1 MSIKSLQNLT
11 LIAFLS
17 TSLLQAQ
24 FEFGVK
30 AGLNYDSL
38 GDVNYTDISATQL
51 SAGSKTG
58 FHVGVYGKLDLL
70 LFYLRP
76 ELQFTKINSGFQNTD
91 IGLSKIEAPILLGYK
106 VLGPLSAFAG
116 PSFQYILDE
125 NIEGTTLTD
134 IEENFTVGL
143 QIGTRLSLGRFGLG
157 IRYERGFT
165 DNDILI
171 LGMNGVPIDG
181 NRIDARPNQ
190 FIVSASY
197 ELKNKSN
204 ED

>member
-1 MSIKSLQNLT
+1 MIIKSLQNLT

-106 VLGPLSAFAG
+106 ILGPLSAFAG

-204 ED
+204 DN

>member
-1 MSIKSLQNLT
+1 MSIKFLQNLT

-38 GDVNYTDISATQL
+38 GDVNYTDISTTQL

-204 ED
+204 DD

>member
-1 MSIKSLQNLT
+1 MSIKSLQSLT

-106 VLGPLSAFAG
+106 ALGPLSVFAG

-125 NIEGTTLTD
+125 NIEDKLTD

-143 QIGTRLSLGRFGLG
+143 QIGTHLSLGRFGLG

-171 LGMNGVPIDG
+171 LGINGVPIDG

-204 ED
+204 DD

>member
-1 MSIKSLQNLT
+1 MSIKFLQNLT

-204 ED
+204 DD

>member
-1 MSIKSLQNLT
+1 MSIKFLQNLT

-38 GDVNYTDISATQL
+38 GDVNYTDISTTQL

-106 VLGPLSAFAG
+106 VLGPLSVFAG

-143 QIGTRLSLGRFGLG
+143 QIGTRLSFGRFGLG

>member
-1 MSIKSLQNLT
+1 MSIKFLQNLT

-38 GDVNYTDISATQL
+38 GDVNYNDISATQL

-204 ED
+204 DD

>member
-1 MSIKSLQNLT
+1 M
-11 LIAFLS
+11 
-17 TSLLQAQ
+17 
-24 FEFGVK
+24 
-30 AGLNYDSL
+30 
-38 GDVNYTDISATQL
+38 
-51 SAGSKTG
+51 
-58 FHVGVYGKLDLL
+58 L

-197 ELKNKSN
+197 ELKNMSN

>member
-38 GDVNYTDISATQL
+38 GDVNYNDISATQL

-197 ELKNKSN
+197 ELKKKSN
-204 ED
+204 DD

>member
-1 MSIKSLQNLT
+1 MPIKSLQNLT

-106 VLGPLSAFAG
+106 ALGPLSVFAG

-125 NIEGTTLTD
+125 NIEDKLTD

-143 QIGTRLSLGRFGLG
+143 QIGTHLSLGRFGLG

-171 LGMNGVPIDG
+171 LGINGVPIDG
-181 NRIDARPNQ
+181 ITIDARPNQ

-204 ED
+204 DD

>member
-1 MSIKSLQNLT
+1 MSIKSLQSLT

-38 GDVNYTDISATQL
+38 GDVNYTDISTTQL

-204 ED
+204 DD

>member
-1 MSIKSLQNLT
+1 MIIKSLQNLT

-204 ED
+204 DD

>member
-1 MSIKSLQNLT
+1 MSIKFLQNLT

-197 ELKNKSN
+197 ELKKKSN
-204 ED
+204 DD

>member
-143 QIGTRLSLGRFGLG
+143 QIGTHLSLGRFGLG

-204 ED
+204 DD

>member
-1 MSIKSLQNLT
+1 MSIKSLQSLT

-38 GDVNYTDISATQL
+38 GDVNYTDISTTQL

-106 VLGPLSAFAG
+106 ILGPLSAFAG

-204 ED
+204 DD

>member
-1 MSIKSLQNLT
+1 MSIKFLQNLT

-106 VLGPLSAFAG
+106 ILGPLSAFAG

-171 LGMNGVPIDG
+171 LGINGVPIDG

-204 ED
+204 DD

>member
-1 MSIKSLQNLT
+1 MSIKSLQSLT

-38 GDVNYTDISATQL
+38 GDVNYTDISTTQL

-106 VLGPLSAFAG
+106 ALGPLSVFAG

-125 NIEGTTLTD
+125 NIEDKLTD

-143 QIGTRLSLGRFGLG
+143 QIGTHLSLGRFGLG

-171 LGMNGVPIDG
+171 LGINGVPIDG

-204 ED
+204 DD

>member
-1 MSIKSLQNLT
+1 MSIKFLQNLT

-171 LGMNGVPIDG
+171 LGINGVPIDG

-204 ED
+204 DD

>member
-1 MSIKSLQNLT
+1 MSIKFLQNLT

-38 GDVNYTDISATQL
+38 GDVNYTDISTTQL

-171 LGMNGVPIDG
+171 LGINGVPIDG

-204 ED
+204 DD

>member
-11 LIAFLS
+11 LIVFLS

-181 NRIDARPNQ
+181 ITIDARPNQ

-204 ED
+204 DD

>member
-38 GDVNYTDISATQL
+38 GDVNYNDISATQL

-106 VLGPLSAFAG
+106 ILGPLSAFAG

-171 LGMNGVPIDG
+171 LGINGVPIDG

-204 ED
+204 DD

>member
-1 MSIKSLQNLT
+1 MSIKFLQNLT

-106 VLGPLSAFAG
+106 ILGPLSAFAG

-204 ED
+204 DD

>member
-1 MSIKSLQNLT
+1 MFFKSFKTLT
-11 LIAFLS
+11 FIILFT
-17 TSLLQAQ
+17 TSSLQAQ

-38 GDVNYTDISATQL
+38 GDVDYQSISPTNL

-58 FHVGVYGKLDLL
+58 FHIGAYGNLNLL

-76 ELQFTKINSGFQNTD
+76 EIQFTKINSGVENTD
-91 IGLSKIEAPILLGYK
+91 IGLSKLEAPILLGYK
-106 VLGPLSAFAG
+106 ILGPLSVFAG

-125 NIEGTTLTD
+125 NVEGTTLTD

-143 QIGTRLSLGRFGLG
+143 QVGTRISLGRFGVG

-165 DNDILI
+165 DNAVRI
-171 LGMNGVPIDG
+171 LGANGVDVSG
-181 NRIDARPNQ
+181 RIDARPNQ
-190 FIVSASY
+190 FIISASY
-197 ELKNKSN
+197 QIKSRSK
-204 ED
+204 D

>member
-204 ED
+204 DD